1 MSAIDIKVEIG
12 ADFSDD
18 SPLYF
23 RLDDPVKGLL
33 DNTQFRLGGTF
44 FYDITNFVL
53 SVSTNRGRNEALDR
67 TDAGLASITLDN
79 TTRQFDPLFE
89 DSLFYGFLVPRR
101 SVRITANNEPV
112 FLGFIEDVDLQYR
125 PGKDATVRLDLSDGF
140 SKLATARL
148 PEVTPDVELPGA
160 RITRVLDLPE
170 VAWPADQRDIATGTV
185 SLLDTDI
192 QEDTVAL
199 DYLQLVN
206 DSEFGNLFIAK
217 DGKLVFRQRDEIP
230 TVPEVKF
237 SDNPAFTLATR
248 LPPTLIN
255 NIYGSENLYT
265 RIVISNSDIIPD
277 EVIVEDATNAGLYG
291 VRTYAATGLLIEE
304 LAELETLADLLLDTY
319 KEPRFRYDSVQVAV
333 DSFTLDQVEGLL
345 ELEIGDIVE
354 VEFTPVGI
362 PPAIKLPCRI
372 IGIQHAWA
380 TSQKTSTFALE
391 TLQTGLFIL
400 DSNVF
405 GLLDSSSLAE

>member
-1 MSAIDIKVEIG
+1 MTALDIKVEIG
-12 ADFSDD
+12 ADFSDN

-23 RLDDPVKGLL
+23 RLDDATKGKL

-44 FYDITNFVL
+44 FFDITDRVQA
-53 SVSTNRGRNEALDR
+53 VSTNRGRSEALDK
-67 TDAGLASITLDN
+67 TNAGLASITLDN
-79 TTRQFDPLFE
+79 TDRQFDPLFTE
-89 DSLFYGFLVPRR
+89 SLFFGFLVPRR
-101 SVRITANNEPV
+101 NVRITANDEPV

-148 PEVTPDVELPGA
+148 PELSPDIELPGA
-160 RITRVLDLPE
+160 RINRILDLPE
-170 VAWPADQRDIATGTV
+170 VAWPATERDLATGTV

-206 DSEFGNLFIAK
+206 DSELGNLFIAK
-217 DGKLVFRQRDEIP
+217 DGKLVFRQRNEIP
-230 TVPEVKF
+230 SLPDVKF
-237 SDNPAFTLATR
+237 SDDPAASLATR
-248 LPPTLIN
+248 IPPTLIN
-255 NIYGSENLYT
+255 NIFGSENLYT
-265 RIVISNSDIIPD
+265 RIVISNSDIIPE
-277 EVIVEDATNAGLYG
+277 EVIVEDATNAGLFG

-304 LAELETLADLLLDTY
+304 LAELETLADLLLENF
-319 KEPRFRYDSVQVAV
+319 KEPRFRFDSVNVAV
-333 DSFTLDQVEGLL
+333 DSLSLDQVEGLL
-345 ELEIGDIVE
+345 ELEIGDTVE

-372 IGIQHAWA
+372 IGIKHFWE

-391 TLQTGLFIL
+391 TLLGGLFVL

-405 GLLDSSSLAE
+405 GLLDSSTLA